1 MEKEKKVKQLK
12 ISIIVAVCIIVIPI
26 LIGGIVM
33 LKQDSDKKKQIAAE
47 EARLAAQ
54 VEVPDVKGMTINEAR
69 ETLNK
74 VNLEISLT
82 DYDKQLTESN
92 PNEYVVESQYPSAK
106 EKADKNTEIKVF
118 FKELMVVESN
128 NFYGMRF
135 KKTIADFCE
144 NYNKAIE
151 TISTKQGKNDL
162 EVKAAK
168 EINCIEDTSFSYIR
182 FIG

>member
-1 MEKEKKVKQLK
+1 MDKEKKAKQLK
-12 ISIIVAVCIIVIPI
+12 ISIIVAVCIIVIPT

-33 LKQDSDKKKQIAAE
+33 LKQNLDNKKRVAAE

-54 VEVPDVKGMTINEAR
+54 VEVPNVEGMTINEAR
-69 ETLNK
+69 EVLNK
-74 VNLEISLT
+74 VGLEITLT
-82 DYDKQLTESN
+82 EYDKKITESN
-92 PNEYVVESQYPSAK
+92 PNEYVVMTQNPIARQK
-106 EKADKNTEIKVF
+106 VDKNTEVTLL
-118 FKELMVVESN
+118 FKELMVIESN

-162 EVKAAK
+162 EVKVAK
-168 EINCIEDTSFSYIR
+168 EIHCIEDTGFSYIR

>member
-1 MEKEKKVKQLK
+1 MEKEKKAKQLK
-12 ISIIVAVCIIVIPI
+12 ISIIVAVCIIVIPT
-26 LIGGIVM
+26 LIGGIIM
-33 LKQDSDKKKQIAAE
+33 LKQNLDNKKRVAAE

-54 VEVPDVKGMTINEAR
+54 VEVPNVEGMTINEAR
-69 ETLNK
+69 EILNK
-74 VNLEISLT
+74 VGLEISLT
-82 DYDKQLTESN
+82 DYDKKLTESN

-106 EKADKNTEIKVF
+106 KKVDKNTEIKVF
-118 FKELMVVESN
+118 FKELKVVESN

-144 NYNKAIE
+144 KYNKAIE
-151 TISTKQGKNDL
+151 TISTNQGKNDL

-168 EINCIEDTSFSYIR
+168 EIHCIEDTGFSYIR